1 MTAILTDLVFRQKW
15 TPVRNSY
22 QHTRVARERIS
33 QFISDGHFR
42 GCRSMYVCACRCTHS
57 QDRWLPRAFSL
68 PYSPPTHFSFATF
81 LKKTDYFGGST
92 GMSLLMKTLQV
103 LTCQNAATV
112 QASYSLGIRSLLPKG
127 ATTKDKDNATTHTKT
142 TKYKNTL
149 KKKKKTTVMYTA
161 MA

>member
-1 MTAILTDLVFRQKW
+1 
-15 TPVRNSY
+15 
-22 QHTRVARERIS
+22 
-33 QFISDGHFR
+33 
-42 GCRSMYVCACRCTHS
+42 
-57 QDRWLPRAFSL
+57 
-68 PYSPPTHFSFATF
+68 
-81 LKKTDYFGGST
+81 
-92 GMSLLMKTLQV
+92 MSLLMKTLQV

-149 KKKKKTTVMYTA
+149 KKKTTTVMYTG